1 MQPLLPGGQISAESA
16 GVHLYIRVHTYIQ
29 MVKHAAT
36 RQKPLRLPVGA
47 TLLTLIGKTK
57 NKAICLTSIVA
68 SIKCEGQRKNFLS
81 NYYRMPSK
89 SRVQQIP
96 WYLITVLGLCV
107 IVAYMYIRK
116 TRREKFI
123 SLQST
128 FNSIYSNKS
137 WSGDGDGSGTG
148 SEPEN
153 TVEFRKILTKLV
165 KDNNAKLFVDAPCG
179 ACKWTKVWLEELKS
193 QGIKITYLGF
203 DIADEAISKAR
214 ANLAPLM
221 DYHTIK
227 IEHGDIT
234 SSKLPAAD
242 ILMCRDT
249 LQHLSHESIK
259 KALANLQASNSK
271 IYLLGGYA
279 TGENKDIKDGD
290 YFDINYLAPPYSLKP
305 DAMYNEHNK
314 NEDHAPAKYLFLFK
328 QLQ

>member
-1 MQPLLPGGQISAESA
+1 MGD
-16 GVHLYIRVHTYIQ
+16 
-29 MVKHAAT
+29 
-36 RQKPLRLPVGA
+36 
-47 TLLTLIGKTK
+47 
-57 NKAICLTSIVA
+57 
-68 SIKCEGQRKNFLS
+68 
-81 NYYRMPSK
+81 RMPPKGTIGRDFIVLYYMAKRTNQMLKYS
-89 SRVQQIP
+89 
-96 WYLITVLGLCV
+96 LIALGVFVVLL
-107 IVAYMYIRK
+107 YIRK
-116 TRREKFI
+116 TYIGRENFS
-123 SLQST
+123 SLGDT
-128 FNSIYSNKS
+128 FNSIYSNNT
-137 WSGDGDGSGTG
+137 WTGDGDGSGPG

-153 TVEFRKILTKLV
+153 TTEFRKLLTKLV
-165 KDNNAKLFVDAPCG
+165 KDNNANVFVDAPCG

-203 DIADEAISKAR
+203 DIADEAITKAR

-249 LQHLSHESIK
+249 LQHLSQDSIK

-271 IYLLGGYA
+271 MYLLGGYA

-290 YFDINYLAPPYSLKP
+290 YFDINYLVPPYSLKP
-305 DAMYNEHNK
+305 DAMYREYNK
-314 NEDHAPAKYLFLFK
+314 NEDYAAPKYLFAFK